1 MNPGQFITLEG
12 TEGVGKTTNL
22 AVVVDAVRSSGF
34 TVVETREPGGTL
46 LAEQIRDILLGIREE
61 AMSDVTEL
69 LLIFAA
75 RSQHVNSVIG
85 PALQRGCWVVCDR
98 FTDATYA
105 YQGGGRGIDSAVI
118 SGLEQLVQGDLR
130 PDLTIY
136 LDVPVE
142 VAAAR
147 IAEREHDRFER
158 EQQQFFERVRSTYLE
173 LARTQSRYRVID
185 ASRPLE
191 EVQAAVRE
199 AVRKFL
205 NGVAG

>member
-12 TEGVGKTTNL
+12 SEGVGKTTNL

-69 LLIFAA
+69 LLLFAA

-147 IAEREHDRFER
+147 IADREHDRFER
-158 EQQQFFERVRSTYLE
+158 EQQQFFERVRSAYLE

>member
-22 AVVVDAVRSSGF
+22 AVVVDAVRSSGY

-61 AMSDVTEL
+61 AMADVTEL

-147 IAEREHDRFER
+147 IADREHDRFER

-191 EVQAAVRE
+191 EVQAAVQE
-199 AVRKFL
+199 AVRKFM